1 MVEVSN
7 DFHIFANIKITY
19 IDIAMGIFD
28 RFRHKQKN
36 VKRASQIASETAWR
50 NDSLVVR
57 LGGEKERPSFIKDT
71 LYGMKV
77 TIGAHCGELKYVPLR
92 ELERRFALP
101 FEGRNYMSGSRKTV
115 FYLEEKHDAVINGFF
130 AQYHEQVCTMFAQL
144 GYTFIYLPKEVEKIA
159 HMYKVDYAA
168 IDVEWNAA
176 TLLEMLHCDNVER
189 IGHAL
194 VEFDETGLF
203 YDEGETE
210 ERGGMMRGMRLVV
223 EDEEQLFEQLM
234 AYWGSLMPHPHVE
247 VCVKNVRYDIP
258 NPNSKEF
265 VNSSLLEEDLDSEES
280 ANIVGETFASA
291 KEVLEERC
299 YCIRDESYCEN
310 RSLLK
315 EIGKRTLAETVDD
328 GSASD
333 VMPENK
339 PDVLGFDYGSKES
352 EQLSDVDQKM
362 LCEIEER
369 MVLLLQHGVKA
380 EVIKGILSR
389 MVKKSHLEVTADA
402 RILLTDYGKEV
413 SMLPIDKA
421 VYIFYLR
428 HPEGISIKSLTDH
441 KEELMMLYARVLGK
455 TKLADKQK
463 ASVERLCDPWDNSI
477 NEKLSRIRKSFCA
490 EVHESVA
497 DNYVIQGARGGIRSI
512 TLDEELIELGDWG
525 R

>member
-7 DFHIFANIKITY
+7 EFHTFANIKITY
-19 IDIAMGIFD
+19 IAMGIFD

-36 VKRASQIASETAWR
+36 VKHAPQIASETAWR

-115 FYLEEKHDAVINGFF
+115 FYLEEGHDALINGFF
-130 AQYHEQVCTMFAQL
+130 AQYYKQVCAMFAQL
-144 GYTFIYLPKEVEKIA
+144 GYAFIYLPKEVEKIA
-159 HMYKVDYAA
+159 HMYKVDYET
-168 IDVEWNAA
+168 IDIEWNAA
-176 TLLEMLHCDNVER
+176 TLLEMLHCDEVER
-189 IGHAL
+189 IGCAL

-203 YDEGETE
+203 HDEWETE
-210 ERGGMMRGMRLVV
+210 EPKGMMRGVRLVV
-223 EDEEQLFEQLM
+223 ENEGQLFEQLM
-234 AYWGSLMPHPHVE
+234 AYWGSLMPRPHVE
-247 VCVKNVRYDIP
+247 KNLAPREYC
-258 NPNSKEF
+258 
-265 VNSSLLEEDLDSEES
+265 LESEES
-280 ANIVGETFASA
+280 ACVVRDTF
-291 KEVLEERC
+291 EERAC
-299 YCIRDESYCEN
+299 KRQCCINDKNERRDLFKDIVKSVRAKN
-310 RSLLK
+310 
-315 EIGKRTLAETVDD
+315 ADD
-328 GSASD
+328 GSMFD
-333 VMPENK
+333 VSSEKMPE
-339 PDVLGFDYGSKES
+339 VWGSYYGFDEL
-352 EQLSDVDQKM
+352 EQLSDVDQQM
-362 LCEIEER
+362 IREIEER
-369 MVLLLQHGVKA
+369 MVQLIQHGVKE

-389 MVKKSHLEVTADA
+389 TVKKSHLEVTADA

-497 DNYVIQGARGGIRSI
+497 DNYVIQGARGGIRCI